1 MSFAWSLYDRIIDLS
16 DAFANH
22 FNNLL
27 ALDFQ
32 EETVQVGQDA
42 NQEQWRQV
50 ERGRRTRRVDP
61 QADQARRES
70 LAQKLTLDTVAP
82 NMDVHT
88 ALFKDLLAFQF
99 ASPGMYGLDEL
110 WDGTQLKWQCADLHA
125 GVSRHTPLLYELES
139 PDPQASN
146 YWALENRLVGEV
158 NYVQLFHWIQNQ
170 TTLWQDGI
178 STVFVYVDNRPLSD
192 PSQCPNFWGLFCPW
206 LLARCSYLGPF
217 QEITTAIHVPI
228 DASSGLDKVHF
239 TWAGTFVLE
248 ALVYLFPD
256 KHIVLIDTDCAPTS
270 LFEVEELVRM
280 TQTHLDQAAGV
291 EPNTIRG
298 NRKPACKSAVFLC
311 SEAKAEINAPAWPKA
326 SWAAVRRIYDLL
338 IHHQTLTSWPV
349 QDSYGHLW
357 PQPSQH
363 CLSIGPTHGRSSE
376 SGLTIL
382 LFRYPKHPLM
392 ERLFGHDMA
401 QQTC

>member
-1 MSFAWSLYDRIIDLS
+1 MPIK
-16 DAFANH
+16 
-22 FNNLL
+22 NNGGRLNGV
-27 ALDFQ
+27 AAQ
-32 EETVQVGQDA
+32 ERWTLWLTKPD
-42 NQEQWRQV
+42 
-50 ERGRRTRRVDP
+50 
-61 QADQARRES
+61 ES
-70 LAQKLTLDTVAP
+70 HLQKLTLDTVAP
-82 NMDVHT
+82 NMEVHT

-99 ASPGMYGLDEL
+99 ASPGLYGLDEL

-146 YWALENRLVGEV
+146 YWALENRMVGEV

-217 QEITTAIHVPI
+217 QETTTAIHVPI

-256 KHIVLIDTDCAPTS
+256 KHIILIDTDCVPTS

-311 SEAKAEINAPAWPKA
+311 SEAKAEINAGMIIITNCRLQRPH
-326 SWAAVRRIYDLL
+326 AATESATSMAKGLL
-338 IHHQTLTSWPV
+338 GSRQAYIRSSHPSPNVDQ
-349 QDSYGHLW
+349 W

-392 ERLFGHDMA
+392 ERLFGRDMA